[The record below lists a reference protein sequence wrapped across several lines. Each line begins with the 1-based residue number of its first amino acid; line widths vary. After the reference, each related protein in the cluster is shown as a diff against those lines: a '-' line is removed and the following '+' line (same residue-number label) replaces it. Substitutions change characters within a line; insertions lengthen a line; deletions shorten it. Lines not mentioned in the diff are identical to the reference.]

1 MSNLH
6 TIIHEV
12 LNRYAGVAFTIIGPD
27 LHIRLEQICANPVF
41 RPAASCK
48 VPGKGTIVQLQINH
62 L

>member
-1 MSNLH
+1 MPNLH

-12 LNRYAGVAFTIIGPD
+12 LNRYASVAFTIFAPD
-27 LHIRLEQICANPVF
+27 LHIFLEQICANPVF

-48 VPGKGTIVQLQINH
+48 VPVKGTVVQLQINH